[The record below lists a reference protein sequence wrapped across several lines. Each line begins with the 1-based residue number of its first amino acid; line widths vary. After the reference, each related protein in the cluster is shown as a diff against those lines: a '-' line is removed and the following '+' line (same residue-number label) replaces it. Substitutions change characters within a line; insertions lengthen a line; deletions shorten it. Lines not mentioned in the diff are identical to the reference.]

1 MPYALP
7 SPNKGRTSAMSYSP
21 TDTERVAAP
30 CLFRGRFGGRF
41 DGRLRL
47 PALKEVDAAGVEQV
61 GRDDKVE
68 AAICSASLF
77 DNAHAAREVGLA
89 LLRVDRDVSCDD
101 DHGCAPFRC
110 LRVSRHLLSRAHR
123 RQERPKLMKGSL
135 CEQLAWT
142 RAQDEDASGS
152 RSTELQRGLSAE

>member
-7 SPNKGRTSAMSYSP
+7 FPNKGRTSAMSYSA

-30 CLFRGRFGGRF
+30 CLGAGSTAAEGL

-61 GRDDKVE
+61 GGDGKVE
-68 AAICSASLF
+68 AASCSASLS

-101 DHGCAPFRC
+101 DHGCAPLPKFFASQGISR
-110 LRVSRHLLSRAHR
+110 RVR
-123 RQERPKLMKGSL
+123 
-135 CEQLAWT
+135 T
-142 RAQDEDASGS
+142 D
-152 RSTELQRGLSAE
+152 STSARNS